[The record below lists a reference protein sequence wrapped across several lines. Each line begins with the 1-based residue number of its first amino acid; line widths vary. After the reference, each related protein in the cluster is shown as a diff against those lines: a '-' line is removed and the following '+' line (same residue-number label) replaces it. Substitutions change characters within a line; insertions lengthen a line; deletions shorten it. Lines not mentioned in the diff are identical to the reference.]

1 MNPPFS
7 VANLPAGLLEPG
19 VYVGESVG
27 DVGPVAPGKACLI
40 FGYMSAGG
48 TGTAN
53 LPVRA
58 TSQADVDAAF
68 RSYSMLAHAYAAAKS
83 QVPVG
88 AEVWCCPLVEPSGGT
103 AQVINITFQGEPSA
117 GVLSSATAAAAADT
131 VSLRLRGRGVNVGV
145 KAGDTWANVATNV
158 KAALDAIDNLQVT
171 VGISTATI
179 SLTSRHKGL
188 FDDGAVEVSFA
199 SRGASGCAASMGTM
213 VVANAAGGTGT
224 VVIAMGS
231 KSASVAVTSG
241 DAATVTGSAI
251 VAKLNSDAYPIRAAQ
266 PSSPSGTVTLFFCND
281 RPVRPLSVSSTETGI
296 STQSVTDSV
305 GTAGAGVPTLTS
317 ALQNLAAA
325 ADVYKVF
332 SPFWSTT
339 SECSA
344 LITHVEAEAAIPVL
358 KGQIVIFPAL
368 TGSYSV
374 VSAANLP
381 AATTPKMTATARY
394 TQLWA
399 QSAPNAGWE
408 LSARLAAAIAA
419 ESVVQR
425 NWNGFTFQGSE
436 VAPLVAIHP
445 GDLPTRDERNQ
456 SIALRHSPCTVDAS
470 GRMALVWG
478 GNAYAPKGPGE
489 GKFLKISD
497 RITRDWMVSDLISR
511 LAYLTTKKVKASG
524 PARTSQA
531 FDMSSV
537 KSLVFR
543 ICKDWDDRDIFDGAD
558 QAKKAVMAAV
568 NSADPTRIDINAI
581 CRTLADIDILAINL
595 VAE

>member
-1 MNPPFS
+1 MTPPFS
-7 VANLPAGLLEPG
+7 VANLPNSLLEPG

-27 DVGPVAPGKACLI
+27 DVGPSAPGKACLI

-68 RSYSMLAHAYAAAKS
+68 RSYSMISHAYAAAKS

-88 AEVWCCPLVEPSGGT
+88 AEVWLCPLVEPSGGT
-103 AQVINITFQGEPSA
+103 AQVINITFQGEPVA
-117 GVLSSATAAAAADT
+117 GVLSSATAAAAGDS
-131 VSLRLRGRGVNVGV
+131 VSLRLRGRGVTVGI
-145 KAGDTWANVATNV
+145 KAGDTWATVATNV

-171 VGISTATI
+171 VGVSTATI

-188 FDDGAVEVSFA
+188 FDDGAVEVSFS
-199 SRGASGCAASMGTM
+199 SRGASGCSASLGTM

-251 VAKLNSDAYPIRAAQ
+251 VTKINSDAYPIRAAQ

-296 STQSVTDSV
+296 TTQTVTDSV
-305 GTAGAGVPTLTS
+305 GTAGAGVPTLSS
-317 ALQNLAAA
+317 ALANLAAA
-325 ADVYKVF
+325 ADVFKVF

-344 LITHVEAEAAIPVL
+344 LITHIEAEAAIPVL

-368 TGSYSV
+368 TGSYST

-381 AATTPKMTATARY
+381 AATTPKMTATARH

-419 ESVVQR
+419 ESAVQR
-425 NWNGFTFQGSE
+425 NWNGFAFVGSDA
-436 VAPLVAIHP
+436 APLVAIHP

-456 SIALRHSPCTVDAS
+456 AIALRHSPITVDAS

-478 GNAYAPKGPGE
+478 GNAYAPKGFTDA
-489 GKFLKISD
+489 KFSKISD
-497 RITRDWMVSDLISR
+497 RVCRDFMVRELISR
-511 LAYLTTKKVKASG
+511 CEFLTKKKVKLSG

-531 FDMSSV
+531 VDLSSI
-537 KSLVFR
+537 KALVFR
-543 ICKDWDDRDIFDGAD
+543 ICKDWDDREIFDGAVAARD
-558 QAKKAVMAAV
+558 AIMAAV
-568 NSADPTRIDINAI
+568 VADPKRIDINAI
-581 CRTLADIDILAINL
+581 CRTLADIDIVAFNL